1 MQPPEPCDHKPRT
14 DGWKR
19 PGKTRP
25 QPPPGLCGRHG
36 PADLR
41 FGPLV
46 PQTLEPPERRFSRVS
61 PSVCEASL
69 WRPEGPYCPEEN
81 CRFSAHMPTPHLLP
95 TAHSGPQ
102 AQSPHPPAPP
112 CSGVRGLSTPGDP
125 PTPTLHPSA
134 WGGARLLAGRTGPAG
149 LPPRLPSGSRHSPS
163 RPALAFSVFH
173 ISSLKTSLKS
183 PRVPHPVERKPQ
195 APRGPGR
202 PCRPPPGVG
211 PSSSRCSAD
220 LGVRA

>member
-46 PQTLEPPERRFSRVS
+46 RQTLEPPERRFSRVS

-102 AQSPHPPAPP
+102 AQSPHSPAAP

-125 PTPTLHPSA
+125 PPHSHPPSLCVG
-134 WGGARLLAGRTGPAG
+134 WGAPSRWKDRPGRAPASPPLR
-149 LPPRLPSGSRHSPS
+149 LPPLTQPPCTCLLCF
-163 RPALAFSVFH
+163 PYF
-173 ISSLKTSLKS
+173 
-183 PRVPHPVERKPQ
+183 VP
-195 APRGPGR
+195 
-202 PCRPPPGVG
+202 
-211 PSSSRCSAD
+211 
-220 LGVRA
+220 

>member
-69 WRPEGPYCPEEN
+69 WQPEGPYCPEEN
-81 CRFSAHMPTPHLLP
+81 CHFSAHMLCPPPSTHSSLRPASSESTLSCCPLLRRPGPEHTGRPAPH
-95 TAHSGPQ
+95 S
-102 AQSPHPPAPP
+102 HPPPL
-112 CSGVRGLSTPGDP
+112 CVG
-125 PTPTLHPSA
+125 
-134 WGGARLLAGRTGPAG
+134 WGA
-149 LPPRLPSGSRHSPS
+149 PS
-163 RPALAFSVFH
+163 RW
-173 ISSLKTSLKS
+173 KD
-183 PRVPHPVERKPQ
+183 
-195 APRGPGR
+195 GPGR
-202 PCRPPPGVG
+202 APASPPLRLPPLTQPPCTCLLCFPYFVP
-211 PSSSRCSAD
+211 
-220 LGVRA
+220 